1 VARTLPARP
10 VAVPGRAGGVADRAE
25 GRAVCTVAWT
35 QRGDYL
41 AVGPNN
47 GAARI
52 YDAAAHRTAHPAAAA
67 CFVEAPGMRCAC
79 GACPAPAPA
88 PGQRTRAG
96 PCAGPPPAPPP
107 VRTPRECTAAMALG
121 AGARK
126 RPGRLPWRRRSALVE
141 CAHAV
146 QPPSTECCA
155 AAALSGARRTRPGA
169 ARSAVRAAGGR
180 PRVALRHQ
188 ALQRGALSGR
198 RRAGRRRR

>member
-1 VARTLPARP
+1 M
-10 VAVPGRAGGVADRAE
+10 
-25 GRAVCTVAWT
+25 CTVAWT

-79 GACPAPAPA
+79 GACPAPAP
-88 PGQRTRAG
+88 
-96 PCAGPPPAPPP
+96 PP

-126 RPGRLPWRRRSALVE
+126 RPGRLPWRHRSALVE